1 MASTSELPVQDLS
14 LGGEPARSA
23 NGALEKDKWAA
34 KWTYADDENM
44 FDVLLDAKER
54 GETNQNGFFKMQVW
68 QDVADAVSKGTTVG
82 GRKDVENCKSRWQR
96 VESFNLLLFLK
107 SDVAF

>member
-1 MASTSELPVQDLS
+1 MSNDPSNSRT
-14 LGGEPARSA
+14 A

-44 FDVLLDAKER
+44 FDVLLDAKEK

-68 QDVADAVSKGTTVG
+68 QDVADAVSRGTTIG

-96 VESFNLLLFLK
+96 VESFC
-107 SDVAF
+107 

>member
-1 MASTSELPVQDLS
+1 MASSSELPSQDLS
-14 LGGEPARSA
+14 MSNDPSNSRTA

-44 FDVLLDAKER
+44 FDVLLDAKEK

-68 QDVADAVSKGTTVG
+68 QDVADAVSRGTTIG

-96 VESFNLLLFLK
+96 VELFC
-107 SDVAF
+107 